1 MRKVLSGFIVG
12 FFLMMGVGQGFAQK
26 LLLDEKNTINVFNRI
41 SPFVVNVHQ
50 VTDVP
55 VNFWHSQQVAT
66 GAGSGFIWNK
76 EGYIVT
82 NFHVIEGAQQLAV
95 TLYNQKPAL
104 ANIIGVDRAH
114 DIAVLKLDDTHV
126 LPQLVNQA

>member
-76 EGYIVT
+76 EGYIIT

-95 TLYNQKPAL
+95 TLYNQKTAF
-104 ANIIGVDRAH
+104 AH
-114 DIAVLKLDDTHV
+114 LMHFKRIFSYILGCFTFFLEIY
-126 LPQLVNQA
+126 